1 MIAAEVEL
9 DAGGMKDLAFRMR
22 EDHKDLL
29 LVLGARHDGKALLA
43 VMVGDDLQKS
53 RGLKATDII
62 KQLASEI
69 QGGGGGQA
77 FYATAGGKD
86 PSGLERA
93 LRKAESLLG

>member
-1 MIAAEVEL
+1 
-9 DAGGMKDLAFRMR
+9 MKDLAFRMR
-22 EDHKDLL
+22 EEHKDLL

-43 VMVGDDLQKS
+43 VMVGDDLQAS
-53 RGLKATDII
+53 RGLKATEVI
-62 KQLASEI
+62 KQLAPEI

-93 LRKAESLLG
+93 LRKAESLLR